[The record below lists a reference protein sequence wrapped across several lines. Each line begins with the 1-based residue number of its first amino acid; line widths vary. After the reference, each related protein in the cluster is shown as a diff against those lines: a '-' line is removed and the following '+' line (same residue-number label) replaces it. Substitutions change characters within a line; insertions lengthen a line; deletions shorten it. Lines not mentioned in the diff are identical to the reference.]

1 MRRHLVILLVF
12 ISFSWSLH
20 AQVNANDSVVAA
32 FIPTISY
39 AYQIP
44 GGDIAKQYGHNSTIG
59 AGLMYKSRK
68 NVLFSLDVN
77 FIFGNDVKNTDS
89 ILKMVLTQNGYII
102 DGNGVYALY
111 SMYERGYSINFRA
124 GKVFNLL
131 AANPNSGVFLMGG
144 IGYLA
149 HRLNIDVQHETA
161 PQIVGDYAKGYDRL
175 TSGFS
180 LNQFI
185 GYYYMGKSRILNFY
199 GGFEFYQAFTN
210 SRRDYIFDLMKKDD
224 TNHFDLFYGIKI
236 GWMIPIYDRAPDKY
250 YYY

>member
-1 MRRHLVILLVF
+1 MRRHFVILLVF

-199 GGFEFYQAFTN
+199 GGFKFYQAFTK

>member
-32 FIPTISY
+32 FIPTINY

-68 NVLFSLDVN
+68 NILFSLDAN

-131 AANPNSGVFLMGG
+131 AANPNSGIFLMGG
-144 IGYLA
+144 IGYLV

-161 PQIVGDYAKGYDRL
+161 PQITGDYAKGYDRL

-185 GYYYMGKSRILNFY
+185 GYYYMGKSRTLNFY
-199 GGFEFYQAFTN
+199 GGFEFYQAFTK

-224 TNHFDLFYGIKI
+224 TNHLDLFYGIKI

>member
-1 MRRHLVILLVF
+1 MRRYLIILLVF
-12 ISFSWSLH
+12 IAFSWSLH

-185 GYYYMGKSRILNFY
+185 GYYYMGKSRMLNFY
-199 GGFEFYQAFTN
+199 GGFEFYQAFTK

>member
-1 MRRHLVILLVF
+1 MRLHLVILLVF
-12 ISFSWSLH
+12 ITFSWSLH

-32 FIPTISY
+32 FIPTITY
-39 AYQIP
+39 AYQVP
-44 GGDIAKQYGHNSTIG
+44 GGDLAKQYGHNSTIG
-59 AGLMYKSRK
+59 AGLMYKSKK

-77 FIFGNDVKNTDS
+77 FIFGSDVKNSDS

-124 GKVFNLL
+124 GKVFNLF

-144 IGYLA
+144 LGYLV

-161 PQIVGDYAKGYDRL
+161 PQITGDYAKGYDRL

-185 GYYYMGKSRILNFY
+185 GYYFMGKSRIFNFY
-199 GGFEFYQAFTN
+199 GGFEFYQAFTK

-224 TNHFDLFYGIKI
+224 TNHLDLFYGIKI

>member
-1 MRRHLVILLVF
+1 MRLHLVILLVF

-32 FIPTISY
+32 FIPTITY
-39 AYQIP
+39 AYQVP

-59 AGLMYKSRK
+59 AGLMYKSKK

-111 SMYERGYSINFRA
+111 NMYERGYSINFRA

-131 AANPNSGVFLMGG
+131 AANPNS
-144 IGYLA
+144 
-149 HRLNIDVQHETA
+149 
-161 PQIVGDYAKGYDRL
+161 
-175 TSGFS
+175 
-180 LNQFI
+180 
-185 GYYYMGKSRILNFY
+185 
-199 GGFEFYQAFTN
+199 
-210 SRRDYIFDLMKKDD
+210 
-224 TNHFDLFYGIKI
+224 
-236 GWMIPIYDRAPDKY
+236 
-250 YYY
+250 

>member
-1 MRRHLVILLVF
+1 MRLHLVILLVF
-12 ISFSWSLH
+12 ITFSWSLH

-39 AYQIP
+39 AYQFP
-44 GGDIAKQYGHNSTIG
+44 GGDIAKQYGQNSTIG

-68 NVLFSLDVN
+68 NVLFSLDAN
-77 FIFGNDVKNTDS
+77 FIFGSDVKNTDS

-131 AANPNSGVFLMGG
+131 AVNPNSGVFLMGG
-144 IGYLA
+144 LGYLV

-161 PQIVGDYAKGYDRL
+161 PQITGDYAKGYDRL
-175 TSGFS
+175 TTGFS

-185 GYYYMGKSRILNFY
+185 GYYYMGKSRTLNFY
-199 GGFEFYQAFTN
+199 GGFEFYQAFTK

-224 TNHFDLFYGIKI
+224 TNHLDLFYGIKI

>member
-12 ISFSWSLH
+12 IAFSWSLH

-44 GGDIAKQYGHNSTIG
+44 GGDIANQYGHNSTIG

-199 GGFEFYQAFTN
+199 GGFEFYQAFTK

>member
-12 ISFSWSLH
+12 IAFSWSLH

-199 GGFEFYQAFTN
+199 GGFEFYQAFTK

>member
-1 MRRHLVILLVF
+1 MRLHLVILLVF

-32 FIPTISY
+32 FIPTITY
-39 AYQIP
+39 AYQVP

-59 AGLMYKSRK
+59 AGLMYKSKK

-111 SMYERGYSINFRA
+111 NMYERGYSINFRA

-131 AANPNSGVFLMGG
+131 AANPNSGVFLVGG

-149 HRLNIDVQHETA
+149 HRLNIDIQHETA

-175 TSGFS
+175 TTGFS

-185 GYYYMGKSRILNFY
+185 GYYYMGKSRMLNFY
-199 GGFEFYQAFTN
+199 GGFEFYQAFTK

-224 TNHFDLFYGIKI
+224 TNHLDFFYGIKI